1 MNTIVPYAVWA
12 AIIIMGL
19 GLVGMLLFGIR
30 SILHGKINLLT
41 AAIILI
47 PIVLLAV
54 LGVVFGDWAVA
65 GIWTIVLMFALA
77 VIGLLLSGIRGLFA

>member
-12 AIIIMGL
+12 AIIIMSL

-30 SILHGKINLLT
+30 SILQGKINLLT
-41 AAIILI
+41 AAIVLI
-47 PIVLLAV
+47 PIVLLVV
-54 LGVVFGDWAVA
+54 LGIVLGDWAVA

-77 VIGLLLSGIRGLFA
+77 VVGLLLSGIRGLFA